1 DAAAT
6 EILQK
11 YALPTIGSGPIC
23 AKDYLSILAP
33 IPPLLDAARGLGN
46 VECSPDS
53 DWIFRRLPLVVPFEG
68 RWLPMLA
75 FAAFQLSRPV
85 QPWIF
90 DNGNLE
96 QKDLRIPLDR
106 QGCFLLKVRG
116 PSRSHPRYSAA
127 NIIQSEVRLQHHQ
140 PPINS
145 PEELRG
151 KWVFVG
157 ATAPGLL
164 DLKPSPLAPI
174 YPGVE
179 LHATL
184 LDNLLQGDFFREV
197 PLWLQWLWTLMLT
210 IGIILLVL
218 FANRLW
224 LTLSGLVL
232 FIFLHIGVVSAL
244 FSWGWLAATVLP
256 AASLGLAFVLTA
268 AFSYATEGR
277 QKQAIRT
284 MFSRYMSEEVIS
296 HLLEH
301 PEKVRL
307 GGERRRLT
315 LFFSDLAGFTGFSEF
330 LTPEELV
337 HLLNEYL
344 TAMTDIILEERGTV
358 DKYEG
363 DAIMAFWG
371 APLPLEDHALRAC
384 RAALRQQAALDELN
398 RHFQEKGLPQLRC
411 RMGLHTGQAVVG
423 NLGSRKRFDYT
434 VIGDT
439 VNLASRLEGLNKFYG
454 TAILASETTVQE
466 CPGDIEF
473 LELDR
478 VAVKGRATS
487 VAVFTPMD
495 FKGELSSLQ
504 YQAAEAFDNGLMLYR
519 QGRFA
524 EATAAFQQALE
535 HLPDFAPS
543 RVFLQ
548 RCQEWQLSPPLPDWD
563 AVFRPESK

>member
-1 DAAAT
+1 M
-6 EILQK
+6 K
-11 YALPTIGSGPIC
+11 
-23 AKDYLSILAP
+23 
-33 IPPLLDAARGLGN
+33 
-46 VECSPDS
+46 
-53 DWIFRRLPLVVPFEG
+53 F
-68 RWLPMLA
+68 
-75 FAAFQLSRPV
+75 
-85 QPWIF
+85 
-90 DNGNLE
+90 
-96 QKDLRIPLDR
+96 
-106 QGCFLLKVRG
+106 RG
-116 PSRSHPRYSAA
+116 PSRSHRRYSAA

-140 PPINS
+140 PPIHP
-145 PEELRG
+145 PEQLEG

-157 ATAPGLL
+157 ATAPGLM
-164 DLKPSPLAPI
+164 DLKPSPLAPV

-184 LDNLLQGDFFREV
+184 LDNLLQGDFFRDV

-210 IGIILLVL
+210 SGIILLVL

-224 LTLSGLVL
+224 LILSALVL
-232 FIFLHIGVVSAL
+232 FVLLHIGVVSAL
-244 FSWGWLAATVLP
+244 FSWGWLTATVLP

-371 APLPLEDHALRAC
+371 APLPMEDHALRAC

-411 RMGLHTGQAVVG
+411 RIGLHTGQAVVG

-466 CPGDIEF
+466 CRENIEF

-478 VAVKGRATS
+478 VAVKGRTTP
-487 VAVFTPMD
+487 VAVFTPMAL
-495 FKGELSSLQ
+495 KGELTSLQ
-504 YQAAEAFDNGLMLYR
+504 GQTAEAFENGLTSVSAGPICR
-519 QGRFA
+519 G
-524 EATAAFQQALE
+524 
-535 HLPDFAPS
+535 HDS
-543 RVFLQ
+543 
-548 RCQEWQLSPPLPDWD
+548 LS
-563 AVFRPESK
+563 AGAGTSAGFRPQPGISATLPGMAVISPLTGLGCRLSSGHKID